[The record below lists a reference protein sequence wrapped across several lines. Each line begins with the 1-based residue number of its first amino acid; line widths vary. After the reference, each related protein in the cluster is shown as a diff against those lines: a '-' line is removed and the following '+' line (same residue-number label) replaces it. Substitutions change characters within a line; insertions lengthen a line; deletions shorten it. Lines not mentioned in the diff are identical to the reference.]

1 MNSSLLPFSLIAS
14 IPAFVLIGLGAVPA
28 LGLITVMGTLAMLM
42 RDYNSELSYQ
52 RDLSEVRHQHGLPL
66 AA

>member
-1 MNSSLLPFSLIAS
+1 MKSSLLPFSFIAA
-14 IPAFVLIGLGAVPA
+14 IPAFVLLGLGAVPA

-42 RDYNSELSYQ
+42 RDYSSELSYQ
-52 RDLSEVRHQHGLPL
+52 RKLTEIRHHHSLPL

>member
-1 MNSSLLPFSLIAS
+1 MNLSLLPFSLIAS
-14 IPAFVLIGLGAVPA
+14 IPAFVLLGLGAIPA

-42 RDYNSELSYQ
+42 RDYSSELTYQ
-52 RDLSEVRHQHGLPL
+52 RELSQIRLQQNLPL